1 MAGCAFARSRRLR
14 GGKNPMADKYKKN
27 KGNEYAKKGED
38 FTEQT
43 LKNNTFHPAQ
53 NSPAT
58 PNNR

>member
-1 MAGCAFARSRRLR
+1 
-14 GGKNPMADKYKKN
+14 MADKYKKN